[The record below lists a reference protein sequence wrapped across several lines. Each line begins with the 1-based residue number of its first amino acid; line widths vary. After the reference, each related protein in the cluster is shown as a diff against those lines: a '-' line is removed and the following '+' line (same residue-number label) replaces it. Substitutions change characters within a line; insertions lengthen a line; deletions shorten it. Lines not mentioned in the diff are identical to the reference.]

1 MCYSF
6 LHPIPLIS
14 TDVTIQLESLSFV
27 VYEEDG
33 DVEVCVNISAVQDDC
48 PIEFD
53 AGITLSTRK
62 DTAGTIT

>member
-1 MCYSF
+1 MCF
-6 LHPIPLIS
+6 LHPIPPIS
-14 TDVTIQLESLSFV
+14 TDVTVQLESLSFV

-33 DVEVCVNISAVQDDC
+33 DVEVCVNISAVKDDC

-53 AGITLSTRK
+53 VGITLSTRK